1 MSEENLEALRRA
13 GEAVKKNDPSIL
25 DALLD
30 PEVLWEV
37 GNADAPIDL
46 VGTYRG
52 IDEVRGFFVR
62 FEEALAE
69 WDWEHHDLEAVGD
82 HVIARQH
89 IRGRGRH
96 TGIEMEYDIW
106 QLWTFR
112 DGKVVHYRD
121 CDDRAAALEAAGLSE

>member
-13 GEAVKKNDPSIL
+13 AAAARKDDPSIL

-30 PEVLWEV
+30 PEVVWEV
-37 GNADAPIDL
+37 GSEDAIFDL

-62 FEEALAE
+62 FLEALAE
-69 WDWEHHDLEAVGD
+69 WHWEHHDLEAVGD
-82 HVIARQH
+82 HVIARMH
-89 IRGRGRH
+89 MRGRGRH
-96 TGIEMEYDIW
+96 SGIEMENDIW

-112 DGKVVHYRD
+112 NGKVVRYRD
-121 CDDRAAALEAAGLSE
+121 CDDRAAALEAAGR